1 MSPPRRKGL
10 LPKSVTRTLWSM
22 AAFFGVGYLPTIFLG
37 NPVMGMGLA
46 TGLMIPFG
54 SRAPTTLRGALWGGA
69 LGCFAGLAMF
79 GALTTRYQGMPPPF
93 PPHVSSTQ
101 PATAPSS
108 APATA
113 PATAP
118 VATTAPT
125 TAPAAPVVTREDMR
139 QIRMICV
146 LGTSAMC
153 AAVGAVFAYFGTRR
167 RRRLD
172 EDWAHRQTR

>member
-1 MSPPRRKGL
+1 MSPHRKSL
-10 LPKSVTRTLWSM
+10 LPKPVTRTMWAM

-54 SRAPTTLRGALWGGA
+54 SRAPTILRGALWGAA

-93 PPHVSSTQ
+93 PPSASSTQ
-101 PATAPSS
+101 PTTAPSS

-113 PATAP
+113 PA
-118 VATTAPT
+118 ATTAPT
-125 TAPAAPVVTREDMR
+125 TLPAVPLVTREEMR

-167 RRRLD
+167 RRRID
-172 EDWAHRQTR
+172 EDWAHRQTP